1 MSGLKRDPGAPK
13 QAKRKSTLDPA
24 LKQQI
29 RWLTNRF
36 HVAEEDSVVAAN
48 ITDRMT
54 LIVYTPGA
62 IKKAGE
68 YAIKVHRDNQ
78 NLFKRYNF

>member
-13 QAKRKSTLDPA
+13 QAKRECRLSPA

-29 RWLTNRF
+29 RWLTNRL
-36 HVAEEDSVVAAN
+36 HVAEEDTVVSEN
-48 ITDRMT
+48 ITGRMT

-68 YAIKVHRDNQ
+68 YAIKIHRDNQ